1 MPERVGEPSVFKHVL
16 YVIKENRTYDQILGD
31 LKEGNGNAEL
41 CIFGEKYTP
50 NQHKIAREFV
60 LLDNTYCSGV
70 QSADGHQWTDSAIAN
85 GYMERQV
92 TSGFPRSYPGGK
104 GEDGQDALAWA
115 SSGFIW
121 DNALA
126 HGKTFRNYGEWMLTE
141 MNWKEPRK
149 DKPKWQDVWD
159 DLKAGTGEIQLKS
172 RPGIET
178 LRKYS
183 KLDTVGWDLNVPDV
197 MRAAD
202 FIKELKDF
210 ETKGELPHLMILFLP
225 NDHTGGTRGKGP
237 TPGAQ
242 IADNDLAFGQVV
254 EAVSHSKFWPETAS
268 LRSKTTHRRAG
279 ITSADIARRVTW

>member
-1 MPERVGEPSVFKHVL
+1 MPVPERVGEPSVFKHVI

-31 LKEGNGNAEL
+31 MKEGNGDAEL

-92 TSGFPRSYPGGK
+92 TAGFPRSYPGGK
-104 GEDGQDALAWA
+104 TEDGQDALAWA

-141 MNWKEPRK
+141 MPTGRTPRARTSRSGRSY
-149 DKPKWQDVWD
+149 WD
-159 DLKAGTGEIQLKS
+159 DYQDRH
-172 RPGIET
+172 RPHPARLPSGH
-178 LRKYS
+178 R
-183 KLDTVGWDLNVPDV
+183 D
-197 MRAAD
+197 AAQAQQ
-202 FIKELKDF
+202 
-210 ETKGELPHLMILFLP
+210 
-225 NDHTGGTRGKGP
+225 TR
-237 TPGAQ
+237 
-242 IADNDLAFGQVV
+242 
-254 EAVSHSKFWPETAS
+254 
-268 LRSKTTHRRAG
+268 HRRLG
-279 ITSADIARRVTW
+279 SERARRDARGGVHQGAEGSLKKRATFPIS